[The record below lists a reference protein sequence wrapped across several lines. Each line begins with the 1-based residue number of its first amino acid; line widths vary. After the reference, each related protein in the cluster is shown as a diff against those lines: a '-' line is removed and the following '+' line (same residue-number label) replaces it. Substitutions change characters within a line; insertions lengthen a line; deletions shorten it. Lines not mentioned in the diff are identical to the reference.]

1 VCGTKNFSSVR
12 LYSAPHSHRTIVVI
26 LRICARD
33 YPFSSTEVCHNQTG
47 FVREMK
53 DGQESAVRTA
63 AGKMPRL
70 TDFLP
75 ANEEAWLNA
84 ISDYTRAFFTEAGD
98 V

>member
-1 VCGTKNFSSVR
+1 LAHGYDFAHGFVDTSPSTWWGRTKLGRVYNDA
-12 LYSAPHSHRTIVVI
+12 LAKQIG
-26 LRICARD
+26 
-33 YPFSSTEVCHNQTG
+33 G

-70 TDFLP
+70 SHFLP
-75 ANEEAWLNA
+75 SDEEAWLNA
-84 ISDYTRAFFTEAGD
+84 ISDYTRASFAEAGD